1 MKKRLRKKTHRGEF
15 QELGF
20 RLKLN
25 YDAFAGYDDEAF
37 FDFIDEIADGLESRG
52 FEVGGN
58 FDLAESVLA
67 INLGPAAGAEERRK
81 EAVEFVRSVKGVTGA
96 EPGELVDAWYG
107 DLDV

>member
-1 MKKRLRKKTHRGEF
+1 M
-15 QELGF
+15 
-20 RLKLN
+20 
-25 YDAFAGYDDEAF
+25 
-37 FDFIDEIADGLESRG
+37 
-52 FEVGGN
+52 
-58 FDLAESVLA
+58 LA